1 MLRTLTAQSNREQVT
16 AMSDESLIRR
26 YQETGEQL
34 YFTTLYQRYTH
45 LVFGACLKFLQDRED
60 SRDMAM
66 TIFEKILK
74 DPPTEEIIVFKSWL
88 HRYVQNECFYFIRT
102 RTNRG
107 ASFRKFEEMETREV
121 SVGTDND
128 GSVRLEEIEEAEE
141 NTAVPMKLSSAIRQL
156 PKAQKECIRLFYLKE
171 KSYKEIVKQTGYTEA
186 QVKSFLQNGKR
197 RLKILMTGEEE
208 EELA

>member
-1 MLRTLTAQSNREQVT
+1 MLRTLTTQSNREPVT
-16 AMSDESLIRR
+16 GMSDESLIRR
-26 YQETGEQL
+26 YQETGEPH
-34 YFTTLYQRYTH
+34 YFSTLYQRYTH

-74 DPPTEEIIVFKSWL
+74 NPPTEEIVVFKSWL
-88 HRYVQNECFYFIRT
+88 HRYVQNECYYFIRT

-107 ASFRKFEEMETREV
+107 ASFRKFEEMETREAT
-121 SVGTDND
+121 GTTDND
-128 GSVRLEEIEEAEE
+128 GSVRLEEAEE
-141 NTAVPMKLSSAIRQL
+141 NDSTAVPMKLSSAIRQL